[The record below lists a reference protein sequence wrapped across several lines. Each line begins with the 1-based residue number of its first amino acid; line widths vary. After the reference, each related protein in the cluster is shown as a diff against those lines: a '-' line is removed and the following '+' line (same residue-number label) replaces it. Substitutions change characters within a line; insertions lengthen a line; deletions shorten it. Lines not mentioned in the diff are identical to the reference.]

1 MRNYSDTTAR
11 THHDEDKAQVMR
23 AVFCPFM
30 HHYCKAQLA
39 KNYRNESLWHQSG
52 TFASIFVKEAVSLK
66 QWLLIYTQLAERANI
81 QGSRHR
87 FQKNDANAPKAQ
99 GGKCL

>member
-1 MRNYSDTTAR
+1 MHNYSDTMACA
-11 THHDEDKAQVMR
+11 HQDEDEAQVMR
-23 AVFCPFM
+23 
-30 HHYCKAQLA
+30 
-39 KNYRNESLWHQSG
+39 QSFVPLCATAARRSWLIITGTSPCGIGAG

-66 QWLLIYTQLAERANI
+66 QWLLIYTQLAERANF